1 VKDNTPADHD
11 GSLNADLSYTRS
23 LTGRIVRLCLPA
35 LLWTIV
41 AIAAPTFIL
50 QIKHQD
56 RAIQEDFAV
65 YYFSALE
72 MRHGVSPYTTD
83 LTKTARASG
92 FDIHG
97 IALSTDPP
105 TLDLIFKALTYLP
118 LHTAYCLWQAINLT
132 CIAVAILLLI
142 GFGSGLRISTSLTI
156 GALFVLYPS
165 VASHFWFGQSKFP
178 LLLLF
183 VLMMRSMRR
192 ERDATAGSSLALATL
207 IHVFPIVLSGYLVL
221 TRRWR
226 VLGWTAAAL
235 LVGAVATI
243 GFVGWRECVDFIAAI
258 PSISNASWN
267 IIQRNLSAPVFIA
280 RLLRWLSPN
289 PGFAPNL
296 IARALVI
303 AVDLL
308 IVAATTKVT
317 LALPPQDDPDS
328 RVFSLWVATAV
339 FLLPV
344 AWDYDLVLML
354 IPFSVLAVAG
364 ARGEASRRAIAM
376 AVLSYLLLIWWEYVA
391 LSANKFGFFSMLAAY
406 LSAYWLAADQPVAVS
421 VPLISVPGE
430 IWRRLALTAE

>member
-11 GSLNADLSYTRS
+11 GSVNSDLLSSRR

-41 AIAAPTFIL
+41 GIAAPAFII

-72 MRHGVSPYTTD
+72 MGHGVNPYTTD
-83 LTKTARASG
+83 LTHTARASG
-92 FDIHG
+92 FAIHG

-105 TLDLIFKALTYLP
+105 TFDLIFKALTYLP
-118 LHTAYCLWQAINLT
+118 LHNAYCLWQAINLA
-132 CIAVAILLLI
+132 CMAVAILLLI
-142 GFGSGLRISTSLTI
+142 GFGSDLRISTSLTI

-183 VLMMRSMRR
+183 VLMMRAMKRG
-192 ERDATAGSSLALATL
+192 RDATAGSALALATL
-207 IHVFPIVLSGYLVL
+207 IHVFPIVLSGYLIL

-226 VLGWTAAAL
+226 VLGWTTATL
-235 LVGAVATI
+235 LVGAIATI
-243 GFVGWRECVDFIAAI
+243 AFVGWQECVDFIAAI
-258 PSISNASWN
+258 PSIGNASWN

-280 RLLRWLSPN
+280 RLLRERSPD
-289 PGFAPNL
+289 PGSAPHMMTL
-296 IARALVI
+296 ALVI

-308 IVAATTKVT
+308 ILAATTKVT
-317 LALPPQDDPDS
+317 IALTPRDDPDS

-339 FLLPV
+339 FVLPV
-344 AWDYDLVLML
+344 AWDHDLVLML
-354 IPFSVLAVAG
+354 IPFSVLAVV
-364 ARGEASRRAIAM
+364 ASR
-376 AVLSYLLLIWWEYVA
+376 
-391 LSANKFGFFSMLAAY
+391 G
-406 LSAYWLAADQPVAVS
+406 
-421 VPLISVPGE
+421 
-430 IWRRLALTAE
+430 

>member
-1 VKDNTPADHD
+1 MKDNTPANHG
-11 GSLNADLSYTRS
+11 GSALAKLLSDRS
-23 LTGRIVRLCLPA
+23 LIVRIMRLCLPA

-41 AIAAPTFIL
+41 GIAAPAFII

-72 MRHGVSPYTTD
+72 MRRGINPYTTD
-83 LTKTARASG
+83 LTQTARASG

-105 TLDLIFKALTYLP
+105 TFDLIFKALTYLP
-118 LHTAYCLWQAINLT
+118 LHTAYCLWQAINLA
-132 CIAVAILLLI
+132 CMAAAILLLI
-142 GFGSGLRISTSLTI
+142 GPGSDLRTSTSLTI
-156 GALFVLYPS
+156 GALFFLYPS

-178 LLLLF
+178 VLLLF
-183 VLMMRSMRR
+183 VLMMRSMKRGH
-192 ERDATAGSSLALATL
+192 DAKAGSALALATL

-235 LVGAVATI
+235 LAGAITTI
-243 GFVGWRECVDFIAAI
+243 AFVGWQECVDFVAAI

-267 IIQRNLSAPVFIA
+267 IIQRNLSPQVFIA
-280 RLLRWLSPN
+280 RMLRELSPN
-289 PGFAPNL
+289 LGFAPYVT
-296 IARALVI
+296 ARALLI
-303 AVDLL
+303 ALDLL

-317 LALPPQDDPDS
+317 IALPPHDDPDS

-354 IPFSVLAVAG
+354 IPFSVLAVVAS
-364 ARGEASRRAIAM
+364 RGEASRRAIAM
-376 AVLSYLLLIWWEYVA
+376 AVVSYLLLIWWEYVA
-391 LSANKFGFFSMLAAY
+391 LSANEFGFFSVLAAY
-406 LSAYWLAADQPVAVS
+406 LSAYWLAADQAAAVR
-421 VPLISVPGE
+421 VPLLSMPGE